1 VVTMALDQAAVWWQ
15 DGLPVQMALNVAA
28 RDLLDT
34 SLAESIARGL
44 ARTGLPPAA
53 LLLEISERML
63 TAEAAPA
70 AASME
75 ALASL
80 GVTLSLDDF
89 GTGYSSLVRLRRLP
103 VSEVK
108 IDSSFVGRL
117 LDSADDEVIVRSIID
132 LVRALG
138 MRSVAEG
145 VESAEVAAELAAM
158 GCDAAQGWH
167 FARPLNATAATEW
180 LAEHGVPA
188 LRPAAEPPARVRS
201 VPRPA
206 TGVPGGLPS
215 GLPKRIPPGQAV
227 PPRPVPAPARLS
239 PILQRPAAPY
249 PAPAAP
255 GS

>member
-1 VVTMALDQAAVWWQ
+1 
-15 DGLPVQMALNVAA
+15 
-28 RDLLDT
+28 
-34 SLAESIARGL
+34 
-44 ARTGLPPAA
+44 
-53 LLLEISERML
+53 ML
-63 TAEAAPA
+63 TAEPAPA

>member
-1 VVTMALDQAAVWWQ
+1 MRDLTAHVVTMALDQAAQWWR
-15 DGLPVQMALNVAA
+15 DGMPVQMALNVAA

-63 TAEAAPA
+63 TAEPAPA

-167 FARPLNATAATEW
+167 FARPLSTAAATEW

-188 LRPAAEPPARVRS
+188 LRPAAALAVRVRS

-206 TGVPGGLPS
+206 S
-215 GLPKRIPPGQAV
+215 GLPKRIPPGQAS

-239 PILQRPAAPY
+239 PILQRPAAPH